1 MTRGPVLVTGSGGR
15 LGRALQRLGASRT
28 PLIGMTGRRGS
39 DPEKRLDVTDPQSTL
54 ATIGSIRPAVI
65 VHLASIVGR
74 ECENDPATAARVNVG
89 GTAAI
94 LAAARAAG
102 VERLVFISTAAVYGD
117 RRRRPVSEMDSV
129 DPTGV
134 YATTKLQAEEVL
146 TGSAGDVAVDV
157 LRVFNVYGPE
167 MPDSLVTR
175 LQTASTDAPAHLT
188 GLDGFV
194 RDYVHVDDV
203 ARAILSAAESD
214 SVGFRVLN
222 VGSGIPRSNRDLL
235 ESLPH
240 VLREAVVIGS
250 EVDSYSCAD
259 ITAISS
265 DLGWSPCEP
274 WPPAHR

>member
-15 LGRALQRLGASRT
+15 LGRALQRLGASGT
-28 PLIGMTGRRGS
+28 PMFAMTGSRGD
-39 DPEKRLDVTDPQSTL
+39 DPERRLDVTDPQSTL
-54 ATIGSIRPAVI
+54 ATISAIKPAAI

-94 LAAARAAG
+94 LAAAQAAE
-102 VERLVFISTAAVYGD
+102 VARLVFISTAAVYGD
-117 RRRRPVSEMDSV
+117 RRRRPVSEQDST

-134 YATTKLQAEEVL
+134 YATTKLTAEEVL
-146 TGSAGDVAVDV
+146 ASSAGDVAVDV
-157 LRVFNVYGPE
+157 LRVFNVYGPG

-175 LQTASTDAPAHLT
+175 LQTASAGAPAHLT

-214 SVGFRVLN
+214 SAGFRVLN
-222 VGSGIPRSNRDLL
+222 VGSGIPTSNRDLL
-235 ESLPH
+235 DSLPQ
-240 VLREAVVIGS
+240 VPREAVVIGP

-265 DLGWSPCEP
+265 DLGWSPREP
-274 WPPAHR
+274 WPPADR